1 MQPEGRSAAGCTKA
15 DNVDNAAEAKGMLR
29 AISRH
34 KGAGAQFRVCAPCAQ
49 PLWKLQIPNAK
60 FQLECGYAKS
70 GASLK

>member
-15 DNVDNAAEAKGMLR
+15 DNVDNAAEAKGMWR

-49 PLWKLQIPNAK
+49 EFMINRV
-60 FQLECGYAKS
+60 
-70 GASLK
+70 